1 MAQRLVRLWDALS
14 GGVWSCAS
22 SCELSC
28 LLHPPVQKGITQGAL
43 QKAGEELTK
52 VCKAVTVICIVFL
65 GKC

>member
-1 MAQRLVRLWDALS
+1 MAQRLVGS
-14 GGVWSCAS
+14 GMHCLMEFGVMPHP
-22 SCELSC
+22 CELSR
-28 LLHPPVQKGITQGAL
+28 LLHPPVRKGITQGAL